1 MAWSFTDLR
10 YGWKIATGIALAST
24 TIYVANNTRWRVN
37 QADVIELALGVDERV
52 MALQTGTNAFGAPV
66 YLVAR
71 PSFVRNWIT
80 NNYETQVVGGVT
92 SVVAV
97 AYTNTFTN
105 TIGYRTDHAMM
116 VELDAKLKEI
126 VPYYVDTN
134 TFLHL
139 TFTGLLASLSL
150 GDGTNFTRTPAI
162 GTNAA
167 TYGEL
172 PWRIYV
178 EDLQERYKVLNA
190 LRYIKYTTNAP
201 FSPTSFPL
209 GISVSQKGKWHTDFS
224 YDTRWFV
231 GWDRVKNYATESWE
245 DNTYPVPSGLPRYP
259 GHVGRWSSLVDFY
272 RPEAG
277 DIYEFINAYLNQ
289 GWLEIAITYNTQ
301 LRPTLSAVP
310 FFKQPGSSTGDT
322 FDVFSDVDYDFYKS
336 SWTNQVHVLRVG
348 LSTNEI
354 DSAPGWPNGYPP
366 TGWNIASDPGDVPDG
381 GLQTFSRGYWADYE
395 ILIDFVSE
403 DTNAP
408 PSTNALPRSFQY
420 CTNKYW

>member
-66 YLVAR
+66 YPVAR

-116 VELDAKLKEI
+116 VELDAKMKEI

-134 TFLHL
+134 SVYNGSTNIVML
-139 TFTGLLASLSL
+139 TFTGLLAKLNI

-190 LRYIKYTTNAP
+190 LKIGKPTVTGGWVGTNIFVEEHDQYISFSNLCDRADATFNLTSGTASDGGPQSFYGFLGFIVMFTDISVTRSHYCVGPFITNDLFEPYIK
-201 FSPTSFPL
+201 
-209 GISVSQKGKWHTDFS
+209 I
-224 YDTRWFV
+224 
-231 GWDRVKNYATESWE
+231 
-245 DNTYPVPSGLPRYP
+245 
-259 GHVGRWSSLVDFY
+259 
-272 RPEAG
+272 EARS
-277 DIYEFINAYLNQ
+277 I
-289 GWLEIAITYNTQ
+289 
-301 LRPTLSAVP
+301 
-310 FFKQPGSSTGDT
+310 
-322 FDVFSDVDYDFYKS
+322 
-336 SWTNQVHVLRVG
+336 RVG
-348 LSTNEI
+348 NTGPFGQPYSTN
-354 DSAPGWPNGYPP
+354 YF
-366 TGWNIASDPGDVPDG
+366 G
-381 GLQTFSRGYWADYE
+381 GLGMVGGESNWVTILEKGTEISEWEESDDYGTVLLPSRPPYNNDKPVEGYYTE
-395 ILIDFVSE
+395 VRY
-403 DTNAP
+403 T
-408 PSTNALPRSFQY
+408 ALYYFNFNY

>member
-1 MAWSFTDLR
+1 VAWSFTDLR

-66 YLVAR
+66 YPVAR
-71 PSFVRNWIT
+71 LSFVRNWIT

-97 AYTNTFTN
+97 AYTNTVTN

-116 VELDAKLKEI
+116 VELDTKLKTI

-134 TFLHL
+134 TFLPL
-139 TFTGLLASLSL
+139 TFTGLLASLNL

-178 EDLQERYKVLNA
+178 QDLQERYKVLNSLEWTTGRGAVKSIVSEDKQGWVSWTRDSLEEAQTEA
-190 LRYIKYTTNAP
+190 LSNFVAAAVETNIFTAEVPPRLTWIFRKYRYYGRLSSVQYTAGVAAQRIKFNYALSNGISEELETDSVYGKVSIFVQSPKYGLNYRP
-201 FSPTSFPL
+201 FSPPDRITS
-209 GISVSQKGKWHTDFS
+209 SVFNSCGDDFQE
-224 YDTRWFV
+224 DEWAAIFV
-231 GWDRVKNYATESWE
+231 QNE
-245 DNTYPVPSGLPRYP
+245 
-259 GHVGRWSSLVDFY
+259 
-272 RPEAG
+272 
-277 DIYEFINAYLNQ
+277 
-289 GWLEIAITYNTQ
+289 
-301 LRPTLSAVP
+301 
-310 FFKQPGSSTGDT
+310 TGDFT
-322 FDVFSDVDYDFYKS
+322 TDWIGSLED
-336 SWTNQVHVLRVG
+336 T
-348 LSTNEI
+348 
-354 DSAPGWPNGYPP
+354 APWP
-366 TGWNIASDPGDVPDG
+366 
-381 GLQTFSRGYWADYE
+381 DYE
-395 ILIDFVSE
+395 VE
-403 DTNAP
+403 DDEGAAVGYHAGLYGQLGAVYFEQIYLTKYKF
-408 PSTNALPRSFQY
+408 SY